1 MDVLQHV
8 LQFMI
13 RPAQRINNPR
23 AIRSSFVVP
32 QERIVELA
40 RGWNHVSVD
49 LLRIAKDLEVTPKMM
64 TLNLQFYRTKNTTES
79 NDEGNQIITT
89 PLLNEDLQKSDIDIF
104 LSLINKYNVPKE
116 YQFELANRIRIA
128 KHINQPDSRRQ
139 LLSIRILAI
148 SIMCKTKPLISY
160 IFRLTLYVAHA
171 VSETTAQ
178 NKVFIYEPYLIS
190 QLAELISPEKQVDI
204 VSLQP

>member
-1 MDVLQHV
+1 MLLNTFDMDVLQQV

-32 QERIVELA
+32 QEKIVELA

-64 TLNLQFYRTKNTTES
+64 TLNLQFYRTKTATETTS
-79 NDEGNQIITT
+79 TSTEGNQVITT
-89 PLLNEDLQKSDIDIF
+89 LLTKEDLEKDDIDIF
-104 LSLINKYNVPKE
+104 LSLIKKYNVPKE
-116 YQFELANRIRIA
+116 YQFELANRVRIA
-128 KHINQPDSRRQ
+128 KHINQQDSRRQ

-148 SIMCKTKPLISY
+148 SIMCKSTY
-160 IFRLTLYVAHA
+160 IPGFMWY
-171 VSETTAQ
+171 
-178 NKVFIYEPYLIS
+178 
-190 QLAELISPEKQVDI
+190 
-204 VSLQP
+204 